1 MTRSRISGFRFR
13 RLFFAVCT
21 GTFLLLCGCR
31 TLITVGAV
39 ETVFF
44 TEWESSAEARVD
56 TGAALCSLGVSSVAE
71 TADRKS
77 VFFVYGGQRY
87 CLPLL
92 RTVTV
97 HTAEGVSRR
106 PTVELTT
113 AIRNRIKRCEWTLS
127 DRSKMRYPVLIGRN
141 WLSETAVVD
150 VSDGM
155 K

>member
-1 MTRSRISGFRFR
+1 MILSRIAGSRFR

-31 TLITVGAV
+31 TLITIGAV

-44 TEWESSAEARVD
+44 TEWEKSAEARVD

-71 TADRKS
+71 SSDRKS
-77 VFFVYGGQRY
+77 VFFVYEGQRY

-97 HTAEGVSRR
+97 HTAEGISRR

-113 AIRNRIKRCEWTLS
+113 AVRSRIKRCEWTLF
-127 DRSKMRYPVLIGRN
+127 DRSKMRYAALIGRN